1 MTSLTESM
9 VHWLQE
15 YEAMGKRKREEALA
29 RAEGAG
35 SDFMQ
40 TLGHVQ
46 QIELL
51 HGLND
56 MASELKSFL
65 APFGESGKTVTSAD
79 IHEFFED
86 FNQKRRR
93 RN

>member
-65 APFGESGKTVTSAD
+65 VSLLAATNVPSGVHFNLLVT
-79 IHEFFED
+79 H
-86 FNQKRRR
+86 
-93 RN
+93 